1 MSSFFKQKPIA
12 PSKRVCLRLKEER
25 QRLGVSLETLSEKTK
40 ISVKQLR
47 ALEECRFKELPSATI
62 YQKNFVKK
70 YVEALKINSAP
81 FLDQYQQEEEIKKEI
96 KHPHKVI
103 KYNFFSHLP
112 IIMRVMIIGLVVLL
126 LIGYFGWQVKNIVD
140 PPRLY
145 IFTPLDGVVV
155 SEQTI
160 IVQGETDKEVA
171 VDINGKDVMNSE
183 DGKFKEEIDLKVGVN
198 TITITAK
205 KKHGKTTVETRRVVY
220 RETDNPYPRPQ

>member
-1 MSSFFKQKPIA
+1 MDAFFKFKPIT
-12 PSKRVCLRLKEER
+12 PPKRVCLRLKEER
-25 QRLGVSLETLSEKTK
+25 LRLGVSLETLSDKTK
-40 ISVKQLR
+40 ISVKHLR

-112 IIMRVMIIGLVVLL
+112 VIMRVIIIASVVLL
-126 LIGYFGWQVKNIVD
+126 LIGYFGWQVKNIVE
-140 PPRLY
+140 PPHLY
-145 IFTPLDGVVV
+145 IFSPLDGAVV

-171 VDINGKDVMNSE
+171 IDINGKNVMNSE
-183 DGKFKEEIDLKVGVN
+183 DGKFKEEVDLMAGVN
-198 TITITAK
+198 SITITVK
-205 KKHGKTTVETRRVVY
+205 KKHGKTTVETCRVVY
-220 RETDNPYPRPQ
+220 REVVDK